1 MFNHRFA
8 KRVSGR
14 VIAAIPEGKAPKD
27 LKRRPPVENTGDA
40 PNVPKDARKTT
51 EEQRETEELL
61 EHQDDDPDAPGLHQ
75 SRHQTADETTR

>member
-1 MFNHRFA
+1 
-8 KRVSGR
+8 
-14 VIAAIPEGKAPKD
+14 
-27 LKRRPPVENTGDA
+27 VENTGDA

>member
-1 MFNHRFA
+1 MGD
-8 KRVSGR
+8 S
-14 VIAAIPEGKAPKD
+14 
-27 LKRRPPVENTGDA
+27 NTA

-61 EHQDDDPDAPGLHQ
+61 EHRDDDPDAPSLHQ